1 MVKTNGAEGQP
12 ARTDAGQQI
21 PNFNIGCCNTNF
33 LPAGVSV

>member
-1 MVKTNGAEGQP
+1 MVKTNGAEGRP

-21 PNFNIGCCNTNF
+21 PMFIIGCCNTNF